1 LESPLVRNLALQT
14 LADQLASDSTIT
26 ADEALELRKAV
37 FPDGVVSREEAE
49 MLISLAA
56 RVANSDPQW
65 SHAFVEAIADHVLAQ
80 GAYPGHVDEATV
92 SWLTTRLG
100 KEGPRETEVEA
111 VLKVLERAESAPEYL
126 STFARQRITALL
138 AGNPVGPA
146 ETELVRRCLY
156 ASGGTGRT
164 SVTDVEARWMFAL
177 DNESDGRANDPAWG
191 DLFVKA
197 VLCHLMGRRAPG
209 LLEANDMM
217 ARQAWLNAPTPGV
230 VASLKSIFQG
240 GLQTYKAKVHQG
252 SVAERLEG
260 HYVVANDDAETDA
273 ELTLSE
279 IAWTVGMT
287 KEDGKR
293 TANEG
298 ALLVEIRNL
307 EAEQG
312 A

>member
-1 LESPLVRNLALQT
+1 MRNLALQT
-14 LADQLASDSTIT
+14 LADQLASDQCIT
-26 ADEALELRKAV
+26 ADEALQLRKAV

-49 MLISLAA
+49 ALISLAA
-56 RVANSDPQW
+56 RVANSDPEW

-92 SWLTTRLG
+92 SWLTSRLG
-100 KEGPRETEVEA
+100 QEGPRETEVEA
-111 VLKVLERAESAPEYL
+111 VLKILERAESAPEYL
-126 STFARQRITALL
+126 SSFARQRITALL
-138 AGNPVGPA
+138 AGNPVGAA
-146 ETELVRRCLY
+146 EAELVRRCLY
-156 ASGGTGRT
+156 ASCGTGRT
-164 SVTDVEARWMFAL
+164 SVTDVEARWLFAL
-177 DNESDGRANDPAWG
+177 DAESDGRANDPAWS

-197 VLCHLMGRRAPG
+197 VLCHLMGRRAPE

-230 VASLKSIFQG
+230 AASLKSIFQG
-240 GLQTYKAKVHQG
+240 GLKAYKAKIRQDSLVD
-252 SVAERLEG
+252 RWEG

-293 TANEG
+293 TANEE
-298 ALLVEIRNL
+298 ALLAEIRKL
-307 EAEQG
+307 ETEQN

>member
-1 LESPLVRNLALQT
+1 MRNLALQT
-14 LADQLASDSTIT
+14 LTDQLSADGAIS
-26 ADEALELRKAV
+26 ADEALQLRRAV
-37 FPDGVVSREEAE
+37 FPDGVVSRDEAE
-49 MLISLAA
+49 ALISLAA
-56 RVANSDPQW
+56 RVANNDDAW
-65 SHAFVEAIADHVLAQ
+65 THAFVEAITDHVLQ
-80 GAYPGHVDEATV
+80 SGAYPGHVDEATA

-126 STFARQRITALL
+126 SAFARERISALL
-138 AGNPVGPA
+138 AGKPVGAA

-156 ASGGTGRT
+156 ASSGAGRT
-164 SVTDVEARWMFAL
+164 SVTEAEARWMFAL
-177 DNESDGRANDPAWG
+177 DADSDGRANDPAWG

-197 VLCHLMGRRAPG
+197 VLCHLMGRRAPDV
-209 LLEANDMM
+209 LEANAML

-230 VASLKSIFQG
+230 VASLASIFKG
-240 GLQTYKAKVHQG
+240 GLKGYKARIHEGATVD
-252 SVAERLEG
+252 RLEG
-260 HYVVANDDAETDA
+260 RYAVANDDAEMDA
-273 ELTLSE
+273 GLTLSE

-293 TANEG
+293 TANEE
-298 ALLVEIRNL
+298 ALLAEIRKL